1 MSRLTIA
8 PDFKTT
14 RLIVLLVNHLFIWS
28 PFLITPLLTLTYF
41 TSFSG
46 DRDSPFHDHSS
57 ELTRVNTLGDP
68 SFSDSVGSSMVL
80 RQAVIS
86 ISQQL
91 EDAESE
97 YLSSRKELELVE
109 IELSSVR

>member
-1 MSRLTIA
+1 M
-8 PDFKTT
+8 
-14 RLIVLLVNHLFIWS
+14 
-28 PFLITPLLTLTYF
+28 
-41 TSFSG
+41 
-46 DRDSPFHDHSS
+46 FHPS

-86 ISQQL
+86 ISHQL
-91 EDAESE
+91 EDAEAE

>member
-1 MSRLTIA
+1 M
-8 PDFKTT
+8 F
-14 RLIVLLVNHLFIWS
+14 
-28 PFLITPLLTLTYF
+28 
-41 TSFSG
+41 
-46 DRDSPFHDHSS
+46 HSS

-68 SFSDSVGSSMVL
+68 NFTDSVGSSMVL

-86 ISQQL
+86 ISHQL

-109 IELSSVR
+109 IELSSVRRLSLDHSVSLFFPRLMKVIIPLNL

>member
-1 MSRLTIA
+1 M
-8 PDFKTT
+8 F
-14 RLIVLLVNHLFIWS
+14 
-28 PFLITPLLTLTYF
+28 
-41 TSFSG
+41 
-46 DRDSPFHDHSS
+46 HSS

-68 SFSDSVGSSMVL
+68 NFTDSVGSSMVL

-86 ISQQL
+86 ISHQL

-109 IELSSVR
+109 IELSSVRRLSLDHSISLFFPLLMKAIIPLNL